1 MAMVWQ
7 REGISG
13 LELGSSQGQS
23 LIKKPDPLVRLPPS
37 YRLIVKQTRQQI
49 MD

>member
-23 LIKKPDPLVRLPPS
+23 LIKKPDPLVRLPS
-37 YRLIVKQTRQQI
+37 YRLMVKQTRQQI